1 MNKKNKKIIKVTNI
15 SLLFRSFC
23 RALTICQFVNIII
36 IYIYIYVYMFI
47 YIIYIYHKFD
57 GDTW

>member
-36 IYIYIYVYMFI
+36 IYIYIYIYICI
-47 YIIYIYHKFD
+47 YIIYIYIS
-57 GDTW
+57 